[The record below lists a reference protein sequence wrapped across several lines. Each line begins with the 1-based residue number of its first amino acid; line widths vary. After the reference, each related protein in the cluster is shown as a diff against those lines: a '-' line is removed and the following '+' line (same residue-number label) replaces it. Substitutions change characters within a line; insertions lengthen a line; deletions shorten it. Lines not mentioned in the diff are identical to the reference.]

1 MKTTTI
7 VYFFSLSLL
16 ILAAM
21 PGGAGQ
27 NMTSSLLE
35 NNTTMA
41 EQSSIYSNEPAK
53 VSFHTMELL
62 GPWRVEFNSSEKLS
76 NEEFN
81 IDMGENEGVMGMK
94 IEGMELWG
102 MSLIDSMDHEIG
114 VLSIFD
120 LPRAAMM
127 NDDELDDLIDSTLS
141 GFEVD
146 MSAKTAMDIDGT
158 SGRRGMGF
166 SSPFNRDIQGVA
178 YRYDSN
184 YDSFYN
190 QNVTKSIIYYADLR
204 DANEYNDVIESLQ
217 VERLY

>member
-1 MKTTTI
+1 
-7 VYFFSLSLL
+7 
-16 ILAAM
+16 
-21 PGGAGQ
+21 
-27 NMTSSLLE
+27 MTSSLLE

-114 VLSIFD
+114 VLFIMD
-120 LPRAAMM
+120 MPRATIM
-127 NDDELDDLIDSTLS
+127 NDKMLDDLIDSVLS
-141 GFEVD
+141 EFEVD
-146 MSAKTAMDIDGT
+146 MSAKTALDIDGT
-158 SGRRGMGF
+158 SGRRGVGF
-166 SSPFNRDIQGVA
+166 SSLYNRDIQGVA
-178 YRYDSN
+178 YRYDP
-184 YDSFYN
+184 YFDSFYN
-190 QNVTKSIIYYADLR
+190 QNVTKSVIYYTDIR